1 MSFIQL
7 DEVSKQ
13 IKKQTLIDNVTLKIN
28 KGDIAT
34 FEGINGSGKTL
45 ILKAILGLIK
55 TNGTISINNQQI
67 NIQDTYPIRAG
78 ILIENPSLIEKL
90 TAFQNLKLL
99 AQLQDEISDDDIK
112 ELLTVLGLEEN
123 IHRKV
128 KHFSLGMKQK
138 VGIAQALLG
147 NNELIVL
154 DEPTNALDEES
165 IDLLVRIIREFK
177 SNQTTFLITSHDSNF
192 IKQVSTRSFIVR
204 NGAINEKIS

>member
-1 MSFIQL
+1 MSFIKL
-7 DEVSKQ
+7 DAVSKQ
-13 IKKQTLIDNVTLKIN
+13 VKKQTLINNVTLKIN

-55 TNGTISINNQQI
+55 TNGTILINNQQI

-112 ELLTVLGLEEN
+112 ELLTLLGLEEN
-123 IHRKV
+123 IHRKI
-128 KHFSLGMKQK
+128 KYFSLGMKQK

-192 IKQVSTRSFIVR
+192 INQVSTRPFVVR